1 MRSKILALA
10 LASLCAAP
18 AWAADTGKGSKQEHI
33 GLGSGAAIGAA
44 AGGPVGL
51 IVGAAF
57 GAWLGDR
64 FHEEKSGRLAAE
76 GRYRDAAEEANA
88 LAAELRGTEQQLART
103 EAALAAEETAHRSD
117 LASALDIELY
127 FRTEQSE
134 LPPGAEERL
143 ATLAALVAPL
153 PDTVIVL
160 EGHADARGTE
170 QYNEALSLARAES
183 VRDALIRA
191 GMPAERIVASGTG
204 ERFASGG
211 EQDVDAMA
219 LDRRVALKVM
229 DHAQLEAR
237 VARQ

>member
-1 MRSKILALA
+1 RSTAAARHSSSPFRPESLAIAHGPATAGRCNGRRAEDARGVNDRSDDMRSKILALA

-143 ATLAALVAPL
+143 ATLAALVA
-153 PDTVIVL
+153 
-160 EGHADARGTE
+160 
-170 QYNEALSLARAES
+170 
-183 VRDALIRA
+183 
-191 GMPAERIVASGTG
+191 
-204 ERFASGG
+204 
-211 EQDVDAMA
+211 
-219 LDRRVALKVM
+219 
-229 DHAQLEAR
+229 
-237 VARQ
+237 

>member
-1 MRSKILALA
+1 MRHTILALA

-18 AWAADTGKGSKQEHI
+18 AWAAESGKGSKQEHI

-51 IVGAAF
+51 IVGAAL
-57 GAWLGDR
+57 GGWLGDR
-64 FHEEKSGRLAAE
+64 FHEERSGRLAAE
-76 GRYRDAAEEANA
+76 GRYRDAAAEADA
-88 LAAELRGTEQQLART
+88 LATELRGMERELART
-103 EAALAAEETAHRSD
+103 DAALAAERTARRSD
-117 LASALDIELY
+117 LAAALDIELY

-143 ATLAALVAPL
+143 AALAALVAPL

-170 QYNEALSLARAES
+170 EYNQALSMARAES
-183 VRDALIRA
+183 VREALIRA
-191 GMPAERIVASGTG
+191 GMPSERIVATGTG
-204 ERFASGG
+204 ERFASG
-211 EQDVDAMA
+211 EQDLDAMA

-237 VARQ
+237 LARE